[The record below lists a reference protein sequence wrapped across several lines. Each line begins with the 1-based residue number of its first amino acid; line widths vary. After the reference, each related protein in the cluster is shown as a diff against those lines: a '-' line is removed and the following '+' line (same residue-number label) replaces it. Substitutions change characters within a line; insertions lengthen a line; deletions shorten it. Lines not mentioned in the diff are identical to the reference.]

1 MFLPNQ
7 SPPFEI
13 LQPKNHNQINDC
25 DFLLNLMLLL
35 FLYPYLL
42 LFLMFLTNYEQ
53 IIFLFINYI
62 PW

>member
-1 MFLPNQ
+1 MQ
-7 SPPFEI
+7 
-13 LQPKNHNQINDC
+13 QKNHNQINDC